1 MLIRNLCIAAAPV
14 RNPWI
19 RPAVIAMAGALG
31 LASSH
36 AQGEVALD
44 FVAESSA
51 DFLVGQ
57 DEDNFVVSLAGD
69 FGTTGQSASFSDT
82 FEFGDEETGVM
93 SVEGSASAA
102 AGFGVLRASAFGV
115 ITNPISDPDAEP
127 YVEPDG
133 GINEFG
139 LPDLLGFT
147 GFAETRDML
156 SYGGEANNYTSSY
169 AFRVTGNLSGTGF
182 AVVTVQHASNAP
194 QQFIFD
200 TPGTID
206 QEIQTQAWIHGRS
219 PQQLTIQLQA
229 SADFF
234 PDFDFDGDV
243 ASADFGSTL
252 ELLGVELRD
261 ADTGE
266 LLSSETVSSASGNT
280 FAIVP
285 EPGTAMILIAG
296 LTGVLSVRPGRRS
309 V

>member
-1 MLIRNLCIAAAPV
+1 MVSRHLRSFAAPV
-14 RNPWI
+14 RNRWV
-19 RPAVIAMAGALG
+19 RPALIAMAGTFVVAL
-31 LASSH
+31 SH
-36 AQGEVALD
+36 AQADVALD

-57 DEDNFVVSLAGD
+57 AEDNFAVSIAGD
-69 FGTTGQSASFSDT
+69 TGTTGQSAFISDT
-82 FEFGDEETGVM
+82 FEFGEEEEMGVM
-93 SVEGSASAA
+93 SVQGSASAA

-115 ITNPISDPDAEP
+115 ITNPIHEPDADP

-133 GINEFG
+133 SINEFG

-147 GFAETRDML
+147 GFAETRDTL

-169 AFRVTGNLSGTGF
+169 AFRVTGNLSFAGL
-182 AVVTVQHASNAP
+182 AVVTIQHASNAP

-206 QEIQTQAWIHGRS
+206 QVIQTQAWIHGRS
-219 PQQLTIQLQA
+219 PQQLTIKLQA

-234 PDFDFDGDV
+234 REFANDGDV
-243 ASADFGSTL
+243 ISADFGSTL
-252 ELLGVELRD
+252 ELLGVEIRD

-266 LLSSETVSSASGNT
+266 LLPEETVSSASGNT

-285 EPGTAMILIAG
+285 EPTTATILVLGLAG
-296 LTGVLSVRPGRRS
+296 ALCRRS
-309 V
+309 RRV